1 MEKIVKHIWFI
12 KDLKIETIVEKIFII
27 FLVVTSGVFLPFKFA
42 VAEDIP
48 QIVINP
54 FMKKIPVAVTD
65 FKLFNGHL
73 QELKAGKKAKMILR
87 DALNFTGYLK
97 TMNPF
102 SFLSNPAETGIQL
115 NQIKFRDWTGIGAE
129 LLITGGV
136 FESQG
141 KVKLELR
148 LIDTLNTKLVVGV
161 KYTASESQI
170 RSAIHRFCSEI
181 SKVLTGNY
189 GIFNSRI
196 AFVSTV
202 KGNKEIFTCDFDGQN
217 IRQLTFHKS
226 ITLSPSW
233 SSDQKWLAYVS
244 YAKGNPKIFIK
255 HLNGKRGSI
264 INYKGL
270 NSSPDWMPGQKKI
283 AASLSFSGD
292 QEIYLLTIKGE
303 RIKRITKSWG
313 IDVSPNFSPDG
324 KKIVFTSKRTG
335 TPQIFIKELTSGRIQ
350 RLTFKGMNN
359 TSPAWSPDGKKI
371 AYAGI
376 EEKRIDIYVI
386 NINSGLPVKLTMDA
400 GDNEDPCWSPDGSM
414 IVFTSTREGGIP
426 RIYVMNAS
434 GTDQRRLLKLSG
446 EQSQPDWSMSIGYQ
460 H

>member
-1 MEKIVKHIWFI
+1 MEKTVKHIWFI
-12 KDLKIETIVEKIFII
+12 KDLKIETIVEKICII
-27 FLVVTSGVFLPFKFA
+27 FLVVTSGIFLLFTFA

-65 FKLFNGHL
+65 FKLFSGHL

-115 NQIKFRDWTGIGAE
+115 NQIQFRDWTGIGAE

-148 LIDTLNTKLVVGV
+148 LIDILNTKLLVGV

-170 RSAIHRFCSEI
+170 RSVIHKFCSEI

-202 KGNKEIFTCDFDGQN
+202 KGNKEIFICDFDGQN

-244 YAKGNPKIFIK
+244 YARGNPRIFIR
-255 HLNGKRGSI
+255 HLKERRGSI

-270 NSSPDWMPGQKKI
+270 NSSPDWMPGQRKLI
-283 AASLSFSGD
+283 ASLSFSGD

-335 TPQIFIKELTSGRIQ
+335 TPQIYIKELASGRIQ

-359 TSPAWSPDGKKI
+359 TSPVWSPDGEKI
-371 AYAGI
+371 AYVGI
-376 EEKRIDIYVI
+376 EENRIDIYVI

-400 GDNEDPCWSPDGSM
+400 GDNEDPSWSPDGSM

-446 EQSQPDWSMSIGYQ
+446 EQSQPDWSMSIDYQ